1 MGFIMISVIYTTIDN
16 EQDARKIAHFL
27 IEEQLVACVNII
39 PNVESIYRWKG
50 KIEED
55 KEFILIAKTV
65 DGNVLK
71 AIKRIKELHNYELP
85 DIISIPVNNGYSEYL
100 EYIKSRY
107 YFNTC

>member
-27 IEEQLVACVNII
+27 IEEQIVACVNII

-65 DGNVLK
+65 DENVLK

-100 EYIKSRY
+100 EYIKRE
-107 YFNTC
+107 TE